1 MTEKKPKEKQQ
12 IYLGDGLA
20 VDVYGPLVVMRKGYN
35 EIMLSTERVLKLAKF
50 IEAYESDEVG
60 E

>member
-1 MTEKKPKEKQQ
+1 MTDKNPKDKQQ

-35 EIMLSTERVLKLAKF
+35 EIMLSTERLKKLAKF
-50 IEAYESDEVG
+50 VEAYESNVPN
-60 E
+60 

>member
-20 VDVYGPLVVMRKGYN
+20 VDVYGPLVVMTKGYN
-35 EIMLSTERVLKLAKF
+35 EIMLSTERVAILAKF
-50 IEAYESDEVG
+50 IEAYENDAV
-60 E
+60 

>member
-20 VDVYGPLVVMRKGYN
+20 VDVYGPLVVMRKGYS
-35 EIMLSTERVLKLAKF
+35 EIMLSTERVAILAKF
-50 IEAYESDEVG
+50 IEAYENDAV
-60 E
+60 